1 MDENL
6 FGLFGIKNDSTILQ
20 NVAIYLFTC
29 FVSQVTVIPWN
40 DTFLYYKKNQKSNF
54 LKNMCY
60 MILRN
65 TFLALEKV

>member
-29 FVSQVTVIPWN
+29 FVSQVTVIP
-40 DTFLYYKKNQKSNF
+40 
-54 LKNMCY
+54 
-60 MILRN
+60 
-65 TFLALEKV
+65 